1 VTFPAG
7 IGSVIAIIVLV
18 LCIVLA
24 VINRDNLLLLA
35 LIGALSVARL
45 T

>member
-1 VTFPAG
+1 MTFPAG